1 MVTGYRAS
9 LAVQGLRICL
19 AKEMTRLQSLVGEP
33 RSHVKTTGAT
43 ELCQLPMT
51 EPELLIPQ
59 NKTLELRNKRDI

>member
-19 AKEMTRLQSLVGEP
+19 AKEKTRLRDLVGEP

-43 ELCQLPMT
+43 EVRQLPTT